1 MLSFFCF
8 CLIVTPNDYIP
19 YKCFCSKQLHCVCC
33 ILCQKVCSIWTI
45 RDQLL
50 FIILTVKTLLIRT
63 ALVLWCKFHRLQK
76 YVVTQMGS
84 DFHLFYGWN
93 FPIQCDIVG
102 GLRYHTRGRLISSH
116 CVEREARGR
125 SFWKIHQ
132 MWGAFVGSYPFHLFE
147 CCVERISIC
156 KMGLTPKMLWA
167 RPSFKLTIWR
177 ARLGKRLNGFCRPT
191 RHTAKDRWYVC
202 DGITY
207 RCLQSSVSFTKG
219 AMFFSR
225 FMLPS
230 ACVGVD
236 TCAVALRSICVWL
249 FITECYRLH
258 SIAL

>member
-1 MLSFFCF
+1 MH
-8 CLIVTPNDYIP
+8 
-19 YKCFCSKQLHCVCC
+19 LHWVCC

-76 YVVTQMGS
+76 YVVTQLGS

-102 GLRYHTRGRLISSH
+102 GLRYHTRGRLKSSP

-191 RHTAKDRWYVC
+191 RHTFKDR
-202 DGITY
+202 T
-207 RCLQSSVSFTKG
+207 F
-219 AMFFSR
+219 AMELRTDVFS
-225 FMLPS
+225 
-230 ACVGVD
+230 
-236 TCAVALRSICVWL
+236 LR
-249 FITECYRLH
+249 
-258 SIAL
+258 